1 MKVSMNEILASNT
14 NCTGIIIPEIG
25 HGISLANPI
34 LFNTLIENWLEHDI
48 LPENLIIVN

>member
-1 MKVSMNEILASNT
+1 MKDSMTETLENNT
-14 NCTGIIIPEIG
+14 NCTGIIIPKIG

-48 LPENLIIVN
+48 LPEDLIIVN